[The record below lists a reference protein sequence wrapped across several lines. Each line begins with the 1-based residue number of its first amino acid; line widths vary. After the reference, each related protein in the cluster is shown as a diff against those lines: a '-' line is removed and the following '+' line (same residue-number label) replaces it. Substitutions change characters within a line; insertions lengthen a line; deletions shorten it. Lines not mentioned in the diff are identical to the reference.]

1 VKRLLPLVFLL
12 SGCAALH
19 RHDPIAAAP
28 PPPATPAACVDVS
41 QIPDEPPMV
50 GSKFNGDARHD
61 LQVLAPNALALR
73 QWGEKLQT
81 LLQGCMAPEA
91 TSAPVKSAK

>member
-28 PPPATPAACVDVS
+28 PPPAPPAACVDVS